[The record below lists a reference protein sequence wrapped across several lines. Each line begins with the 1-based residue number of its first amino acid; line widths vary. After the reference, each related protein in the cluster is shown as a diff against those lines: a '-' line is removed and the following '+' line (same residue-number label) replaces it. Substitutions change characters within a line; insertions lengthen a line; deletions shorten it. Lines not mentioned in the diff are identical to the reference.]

1 MAEQPQA
8 RPQASQPMLMLLMFM
23 MVMFILFIPEA
34 RAGLGYA
41 AGIVLEPLIG
51 FGGRLPVVTIIL
63 AGMIPLVISIVLRH
77 FMVDWVAAGR
87 MTEVNKAIGKQMR
100 QALSQRN
107 QAKMKKLQELRM
119 EVMKEFGPVMNAQM
133 RPTVITML
141 LFITVFA
148 WLSNFV
154 YNTPAPT
161 TFAVPWDPNA
171 FLGQA
176 TVLPHWI
183 LLYSAL
189 TLPLSLA
196 LPRVLKYFSFTRKLQ
211 EMGQG

>member
-1 MAEQPQA
+1 M
-8 RPQASQPMLMLLMFM
+8 MMLLMFM

-34 RAGLGYA
+34 RAALGYA
-41 AGIVLEPLIG
+41 AGLVLEPIIG
-51 FGGRLPVVTIIL
+51 FNGRFPVVTIIL
-63 AGMIPLVISIVLRH
+63 AGTIPLVISILLRH
-77 FMVDWVAAGR
+77 FMVDWVAAGK
-87 MTEVNKAIGKQMR
+87 MAEVNKALGKEMR
-100 QALSQRN
+100 EAMAKRN
-107 QAKMKKLQELRM
+107 QAKLQKLRERRA
-119 EVMKEFGPVMNAQM
+119 EVMKDFGPVMNAQM
-133 RPTVITML
+133 KPTVITML

-154 YNTPAPT
+154 YAGAAA
-161 TFAVPWDPNA
+161 TFAVPWDSNA
-171 FLGQA
+171 FLAQA